1 MDALPLHRPCSAC
14 YAGSVNDNCLY
25 IIICIRMMCA
35 VIKGGN
41 VTCEQTNFCGAVF
54 CREGV
59 LAGAVWTGNPV
70 ENNKR

>member
-1 MDALPLHRPCSAC
+1 
-14 YAGSVNDNCLY
+14 
-25 IIICIRMMCA
+25 MMCA